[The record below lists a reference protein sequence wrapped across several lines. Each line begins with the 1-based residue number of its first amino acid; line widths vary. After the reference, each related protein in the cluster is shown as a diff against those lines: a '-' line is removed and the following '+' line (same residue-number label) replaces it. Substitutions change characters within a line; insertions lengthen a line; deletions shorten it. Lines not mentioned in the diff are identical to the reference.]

1 MLAIDGIRLGDYN
14 NIILPSINI
23 SKTLL
28 VKIAIFFQLNAY
40 FLFPFDHVYRGI
52 QFDGVGCIKV
62 HWVIASKGYATL
74 HVPHAYGSACSMT
87 MKANGMRI
95 NGGSDSPVNRL
106 FASIALDQDEFR
118 LYEDIFA
125 RFAPEVPV
133 PDLVIYLSA
142 PVSVLRARIAQR
154 GIHYEQHIDD
164 GYLTRL
170 GGVYDDF
177 FHGYRA
183 APVMFIDAVAVDLV
197 GQPTHFEALLHAI
210 RTGARQLD
218 LPDPTGKDSDPRSGE
233 ARLAV

>member
-1 MLAIDGIRLGDYN
+1 MTPRH
-14 NIILPSINI
+14 
-23 SKTLL
+23 
-28 VKIAIFFQLNAY
+28 IAIEG
-40 FLFPFDHVYRGI
+40 PI
-52 QFDGVGCIKV
+52 GVGKTSLTRRLAVALGAECLFEG
-62 HWVIASKGYATL
+62 ADENPFLPGYYADPARYALATQL
-74 HVPHAYGSACSMT
+74 HFLCQRT
-87 MKANGMRI
+87 RQLQ
-95 NGGSDSPVNRL
+95 PVLQGDFFRSGLVADFMFEKDRL

-218 LPDPTGKDSDPRSGE
+218 LPDPTGKDSDPRPGE